1 MCLLW
6 GGRDGCSTTVLLSH
20 DKLALMTVTAGN
32 TVMAHNEPV
41 QTNCRVHRY
50 VGNMNTLIL
59 ATSAAARR
67 VPVHRPPG
75 RQHPALLS
83 PNIHLLQIRW
93 DRGGLVTLVGLL
105 LNSFRYTGRRS
116 TP

>member
-6 GGRDGCSTTVLLSH
+6 GGRDGCRTAVLLSH

-59 ATSAAARR
+59 ASAAARR
-67 VPVHRPPG
+67 VPVHRPAG
-75 RQHPALLS
+75 RLHPALS
-83 PNIHLLQIRW
+83 CHPRTKQTFTSDQVEQRLL
-93 DRGGLVTLVGLL
+93 GEAC
-105 LNSFRYTGRRS
+105 
-116 TP
+116 